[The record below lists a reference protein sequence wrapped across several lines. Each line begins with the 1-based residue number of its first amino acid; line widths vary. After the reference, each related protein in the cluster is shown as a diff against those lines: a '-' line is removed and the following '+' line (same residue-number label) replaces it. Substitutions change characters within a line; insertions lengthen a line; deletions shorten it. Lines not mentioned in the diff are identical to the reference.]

1 MSLALLCG
9 RKRCTGPGMAAA
21 SQRVLV
27 FPSSSELGPA
37 LARFIAVRAQESC
50 GSERARFTL
59 GLSGGSLVS
68 MLSRD
73 LPAVP
78 GLDCRKW
85 LLGFC
90 DERLVPFQDPESSYG
105 LYKTS
110 LLPKISVRESQV
122 LAINPSLPVEE
133 AAEDYATKLREAFP
147 GEEIPVFDLL
157 LLGMGPDGHTCSLF
171 PEHPL
176 LEESEKLVAGLKDS
190 PKPPPQRVTLTVPV
204 LNAAR
209 CVAFV
214 TTGGSK
220 AAVLKRVL
228 EGKEAPALPA
238 ARVLPSPG
246 ELLWFLDESAAGSLT
261 LSVERPTCAA
271 AL

>member
-1 MSLALLCG
+1 
-9 RKRCTGPGMAAA
+9 MAAA

-105 LYKTS
+105 LYK
-110 LLPKISVRESQV
+110 VW
-122 LAINPSLPVEE
+122 
-133 AAEDYATKLREAFP
+133 
-147 GEEIPVFDLL
+147 
-157 LLGMGPDGHTCSLF
+157 
-171 PEHPL
+171 
-176 LEESEKLVAGLKDS
+176 KDS
-190 PKPPPQRVTLTVPV
+190 D
-204 LNAAR
+204 
-209 CVAFV
+209 
-214 TTGGSK
+214 
-220 AAVLKRVL
+220 
-228 EGKEAPALPA
+228 AP
-238 ARVLPSPG
+238 
-246 ELLWFLDESAAGSLT
+246 
-261 LSVERPTCAA
+261 
-271 AL
+271 

>member
-1 MSLALLCG
+1 MSRLLLCLLSLLLKPGPARGYFPEERWSPESPLLAPRTMLALLC
-9 RKRCTGPGMAAA
+9 RNSAHSLPYFLTL
-21 SQRVLV
+21 QRRH
-27 FPSSSELGPA
+27 SYEAKA
-37 LARFIAVRAQESC
+37 LLEAVRFYRQEKGSYGSGVLTL
-50 GSERARFTL
+50 GSE
-59 GLSGGSLVS
+59 
-68 MLSRD
+68 
-73 LPAVP
+73 
-78 GLDCRKW
+78 
-85 LLGFC
+85 
-90 DERLVPFQDPESSYG
+90 EE
-105 LYKTS
+105 TS

-190 PKPPPQRVTLTVPV
+190 PKPPPQRVTLTLPV

>member
-1 MSLALLCG
+1 MLPDGLYKVQEDSDAPGRTVQGTGRFRRSLTDCTRYGNIQTLPDGLYKVREHSDAPG
-9 RKRCTGPGMAAA
+9 RTVQGTGRFRRSLTDCTRYGNI
-21 SQRVLV
+21 Q
-27 FPSSSELGPA
+27 
-37 LARFIAVRAQESC
+37 
-50 GSERARFTL
+50 TL
-59 GLSGGSLVS
+59 P
-68 MLSRD
+68 D
-73 LPAVP
+73 
-78 GLDCRKW
+78 
-85 LLGFC
+85 
-90 DERLVPFQDPESSYG
+90 G

-157 LLGMGPDGHTCSLF
+157 LLGIGPDGHTCSLF

-190 PKPPPQRVTLTVPV
+190 PKPPPQRVTLTLPV